1 MPPLPPGSAAPGR
14 KNVLDLFN
22 TLLKTCFKIVIFLLE
37 SAVWLVWMQE
47 MLFHRDKIENFTG
60 LRDFGWSGG
69 NALLLKFNVPK

>member
-37 SAVWLVWMQE
+37 SAV
-47 MLFHRDKIENFTG
+47 
-60 LRDFGWSGG
+60 
-69 NALLLKFNVPK
+69 